1 MKGLRTMLG
10 SGKRV
15 FAGKPR
21 LHSEPFCPFMTDD
34 TGYQELRR
42 THPAPHNPGAL
53 GNTGSFTPIADYNQ
67 KRPPHRQ
74 RFW

>member
-1 MKGLRTMLG
+1 MLG

-21 LHSEPFCPFMTDD
+21 LHSEPFCPFVTDD

-42 THPAPHNPGAL
+42 SHPAPHNPSAL
-53 GNTGSFTPIADYNQ
+53 GNTGSFYPIVTDYNQ
-67 KRPPHRQ
+67 KRPQHRQ
-74 RFW
+74 RYW